1 MDGLTD
7 RKEESADQ
15 AESGGNEKKDRKD
28 REKSGGFPVLTVS
41 VIAVSLGAVAVCGFI
56 FYQSYRK
63 EQERRRRQ
71 AEIMARHRARKQQG
85 DRP

>member
-1 MDGLTD
+1 M
-7 RKEESADQ
+7 
-15 AESGGNEKKDRKD
+15 
-28 REKSGGFPVLTVS
+28 TVS